1 MEKQIIGRG
10 LLAGALAGVLAFIFA
25 RIFVEPVID
34 RAIGYEDGVGA
45 AHEAMEHGGHE
56 HGAEVFTRGMQANIG
71 MGFGVLAFSV
81 AMGALFAVVFAV
93 TYGRVGN
100 VSARLLSLYVA
111 GGMLLSLYIVPA
123 LKYPANP
130 PAVSLDETIR
140 QRTLLYLL
148 MVVVSAA
155 LFVGAVYL
163 GRQLAARIGAWNAT
177 LAAAGS
183 YIVAIAVVMLILPTI
198 DETPGPLRDN
208 AGTIIY
214 EGFPADDLYQFRL
227 FSLGT
232 QVVMWATIGLVFA
245 ALASRLLDEKR
256 RETYPG
262 VSEVVRLTLVSHAM
276 TDAMAAGRFPTDEPL
291 NAVGHRQVDA
301 SIELGVTER
310 AYCGPEKRT
319 RQTAELLGL
328 HASIDNRLA
337 DLDCGR
343 WRGDVV
349 GGVQS
354 RRSGDLAD
362 RPDAGAAR
370 WRVGR
375 RADRPGARVDGFTDH
390 PSHPAGRRHAPVGDP
405 CRDPGGAQRAP
416 EVVLAHRHCA
426 GKPHGDA
433 LPRARVDA
441 ALQPVISRS
450 APGRTPGATIDSS
463 QPAAVVTAKAAASS
477 TGS

>member
-45 AHEAMEHGGHE
+45 AHEAMEHGAHE
-56 HGAEVFTRGMQANIG
+56 HGAEVFTRGIQANIG

-100 VSARLLSLYVA
+100 VSARLLSVYVA
-111 GGMLLSLYIVPA
+111 GGMLLSLYVVPA

-163 GRQLAARIGAWNAT
+163 GRRLAVRMGPWNAT
-177 LAAAGS
+177 LAAVGS
-183 YIVAIAVVMLILPTI
+183 YIVVITVVMLILPTI
-198 DETPGPLRDN
+198 DETPGPLRDS

-245 ALASRLLDEKR
+245 TLASRFLDEKR
-256 RETYPG
+256 RDT
-262 VSEVVRLTLVSHAM
+262 VSA
-276 TDAMAAGRFPTDEPL
+276 
-291 NAVGHRQVDA
+291 
-301 SIELGVTER
+301 
-310 AYCGPEKRT
+310 
-319 RQTAELLGL
+319 
-328 HASIDNRLA
+328 
-337 DLDCGR
+337 
-343 WRGDVV
+343 
-349 GGVQS
+349 
-354 RRSGDLAD
+354 
-362 RPDAGAAR
+362 
-370 WRVGR
+370 
-375 RADRPGARVDGFTDH
+375 
-390 PSHPAGRRHAPVGDP
+390 
-405 CRDPGGAQRAP
+405 
-416 EVVLAHRHCA
+416 
-426 GKPHGDA
+426 
-433 LPRARVDA
+433 
-441 ALQPVISRS
+441 
-450 APGRTPGATIDSS
+450 
-463 QPAAVVTAKAAASS
+463 
-477 TGS
+477 